1 MKGGG
6 GMEYVFVEQEDIPI
20 MEQATDISIRAHE
33 QLKQKIMKSY
43 KFYWIH
49 DNIDCILICNL
60 WYDHSLEEIKVFTTG
75 FCD

>member
-43 KFYWIH
+43 KFY
-49 DNIDCILICNL
+49 
-60 WYDHSLEEIKVFTTG
+60 
-75 FCD
+75 

>member
-1 MKGGG
+1 
-6 GMEYVFVEQEDIPI
+6 V
-20 MEQATDISIRAHE
+20 EQATDISIRAHE

-49 DNIDCILICNL
+49 DNIDCILVCNL
-60 WYDHSLEEIKVFTTG
+60 WYKHSLEEFKVFTIS